1 MVAHY
6 YTDPEIQQLAEKP
19 VAVFLIL
26 WKWRASVQSIRFYVI
41 SRWGEIYGR
50 NRQNS
55 HPEKTILMPTLQAE
69 CSLDLGSLLKNL
81 THFAMPIPIVLSSS
95 RQHFCCGKSAR
106 RLGGNFKHCVE
117 LIDHLDSLGEKI
129 IWAPDNIWGVTCK
142 NRRAQ
147 TFYAGRVLHCA

>member
-6 YTDPEIQQLAEKP
+6 YTDPEIQQRQKKP

-26 WKWRASVQSIRFYVI
+26 WKWRASVQASRFYVV

-50 NRQNS
+50 NRQNLS
-55 HPEKTILMPTLQAE
+55 PEKTILMPTLQAE
-69 CSLDLGSLLKNL
+69 CSLDPAALLKNL
-81 THFAMPIPIVLSSS
+81 THFAMPIPIVLSRL

-106 RLGGNFKHCVE
+106 RLGGNFNIAVE

-129 IWAPDNIWGVTCK
+129 IWALTNIWGVTCK

-147 TFYAGRVLHCA
+147 TFYAGGCLHCA

>member
-6 YTDPEIQQLAEKP
+6 YTDPEIQQLAEEP

-26 WKWRASVQSIRFYVI
+26 WKWRASVQSIPLYVV

-55 HPEKTILMPTLQAE
+55 QSEKTILMPTLQAE
-69 CSLDLGSLLKNL
+69 CSLDLGCPLKNL
-81 THFAMPIPIVLSSS
+81 THFAMPIPIILSSS
-95 RQHFCCGKSAR
+95 TPHFCCGKSAG
-106 RLGGNFKHCVE
+106 RLGDNFKHCRQ

-129 IWAPDNIWGVTCK
+129 IWAPDKHWGVTCK

-147 TFYAGRVLHCA
+147 TFYAGRVPACA